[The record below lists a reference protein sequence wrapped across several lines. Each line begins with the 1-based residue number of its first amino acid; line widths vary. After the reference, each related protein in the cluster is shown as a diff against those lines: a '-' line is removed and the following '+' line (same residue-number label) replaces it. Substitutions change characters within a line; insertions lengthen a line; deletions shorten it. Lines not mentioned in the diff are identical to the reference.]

1 MLDCFSAGKPYGTIL
16 GSSFVRKRLAAGLL
30 TFQRTVGGY
39 AAAVRPQVYRLRD
52 FRMSKDVEQTALAR
66 FSLGKKM
73 SPRNKLW
80 LTGFAILLISALIF
94 SMGSGIGFYIGRISS
109 PAETAGSA
117 VIAAET
123 GRALAPADLGIFWEA
138 MDLLEEDFYGELPS
152 PHERSYG
159 AIRGVLDTLD
169 DQNTG
174 FLTPTEATRFLES
187 IEGSFEGIGALVEWA
202 EDEGAIRIV
211 EPFEDQP
218 AWNAG
223 IRRGDLIIAING
235 QDVAD
240 LSNLNEAIN
249 RIKGP
254 KGTEVHLTV
263 RRDGL
268 DDPLEVPVTRDTI
281 DIPVV
286 ESERYGENDEFAYV
300 HLKRFSADAGAK
312 LRAELE
318 DLLTDETQGLIFDL
332 RGNPG
337 GLLREAI
344 KVTSVFL
351 EDERVLIER
360 FSDGTEEIYN
370 TEGGALVPDDLPLV
384 VLVNWGSASASEIVA
399 GALQDVERAP
409 LVGVTTYGKGSV
421 QLPHTLSDESLLRV
435 TIALWYTPSDRSINA
450 TGLEPDIVVELTNA
464 QSDNEEDP
472 QLDRAIEFLR
482 SGE

>member
-1 MLDCFSAGKPYGTIL
+1 MGI
-16 GSSFVRKRLAAGLL
+16 
-30 TFQRTVGGY
+30 
-39 AAAVRPQVYRLRD
+39 
-52 FRMSKDVEQTALAR
+52 DVEQTALAK

-73 SPRNKLW
+73 SPRLKLQ
-80 LTGFAILLISALIF
+80 LTGCAILLVSALIF
-94 SMGSGIGFYIGRISS
+94 SIGSGIGFYIGRMSS

-123 GRALAPADLGIFWEA
+123 GRALAPEDLGIFWEA

-152 PHERSYG
+152 PNERSYG

-174 FLTPTEATRFLES
+174 FLTPNEAASFMEG

-202 EDEGAIRIV
+202 EDEGAIRII

-240 LSNLNEAIN
+240 LSNLHEAIN

-268 DDPLEVPVTRDTI
+268 EDPLEVPVTRDTI
-281 DIPVV
+281 DVPVV
-286 ESERYGENDEFAYV
+286 ESELYGESDEFAYI

-344 KVTSVFL
+344 NVTSVFL

-370 TEGGALVPDDLPLV
+370 TEGSALVPDDLPLV
-384 VLVNWGSASASEIVA
+384 LLVNKGSASASEIVA

-409 LVGVTTYGKGSV
+409 LVGVTTFGKGSV

-435 TIALWYTPSDRSINA
+435 TIALWYTPSDRSIND
-450 TGLEPDIVVELTNA
+450 TGLEPDIVVERTNE
-464 QSDNEEDP
+464 QIENEEDP

>member
-1 MLDCFSAGKPYGTIL
+1 MGI
-16 GSSFVRKRLAAGLL
+16 
-30 TFQRTVGGY
+30 
-39 AAAVRPQVYRLRD
+39 
-52 FRMSKDVEQTALAR
+52 DVEQTALAK
-66 FSLGKKM
+66 FSLGKNM
-73 SPRNKLW
+73 SPRVKLQ
-80 LTGFAILLISALIF
+80 LTGCAILLVSALIF
-94 SMGSGIGFYIGRISS
+94 SIGSGIGFYIGRMSS

-123 GRALAPADLGIFWEA
+123 GRALAPEDLGIFWEA

-152 PHERSYG
+152 PNQRSYG

-344 KVTSVFL
+344 NVTSVFL

>member
-1 MLDCFSAGKPYGTIL
+1 MGI
-16 GSSFVRKRLAAGLL
+16 
-30 TFQRTVGGY
+30 
-39 AAAVRPQVYRLRD
+39 
-52 FRMSKDVEQTALAR
+52 DVDQTALAK

-73 SPRNKLW
+73 TPRLKLQ
-80 LTGFAILLISALIF
+80 LTGCAILLVSALIF
-94 SMGSGIGFYIGRISS
+94 SIGSGIGFYIGRMSS

-123 GRALAPADLGIFWEA
+123 GRALAPEDLGIFWEA

-169 DQNTG
+169 DRNTG
-174 FLTPTEATRFLES
+174 FLTPTEATGFMES

-268 DDPLEVPVTRDTI
+268 EDPLEVPVTRDTI

-286 ESERYGENDEFAYV
+286 KSELYGDNDEFAYV
-300 HLKRFSADAGAK
+300 QLKRFSADAGAK

-318 DLLTDETQGLIFDL
+318 DLLTNETQGLIIDL

-344 KVTSVFL
+344 NVTSVFL

-370 TEGGALVPDDLPLV
+370 TEGSALVPDDLPLV
-384 VLVNWGSASASEIVA
+384 VLVNQGSASASEIVA

-409 LVGVTTYGKGSV
+409 LVGVTTFGKGSV

-435 TIALWYTPSDRSINA
+435 TIALWYTPSDRSIND
-450 TGLEPDIVVELTNA
+450 TGLEPDIVVERTNE
-464 QSDNEEDP
+464 QIENEEDP

>member
-1 MLDCFSAGKPYGTIL
+1 MGI
-16 GSSFVRKRLAAGLL
+16 
-30 TFQRTVGGY
+30 
-39 AAAVRPQVYRLRD
+39 
-52 FRMSKDVEQTALAR
+52 DVEQTALAK

-73 SPRNKLW
+73 TPRLKLQ
-80 LTGFAILLISALIF
+80 LTGCAILLVSALIF
-94 SMGSGIGFYIGRISS
+94 SIGSGIGFYIGRMSS

-123 GRALAPADLGIFWEA
+123 GRALAPEDLGIFWEA

-152 PHERSYG
+152 PNQRSYG

-344 KVTSVFL
+344 NVTSVFL

>member
-1 MLDCFSAGKPYGTIL
+1 MGI
-16 GSSFVRKRLAAGLL
+16 
-30 TFQRTVGGY
+30 
-39 AAAVRPQVYRLRD
+39 
-52 FRMSKDVEQTALAR
+52 DVDQTALAK

-73 SPRNKLW
+73 TPRLKLQ
-80 LTGFAILLISALIF
+80 LTGCAILLVSALIF
-94 SMGSGIGFYIGRISS
+94 SIGSGIGFYIGRMSS

-123 GRALAPADLGIFWEA
+123 GRALAPEDLGIFWEA

-169 DQNTG
+169 DRNTG
-174 FLTPTEATRFLES
+174 FLTPTEATGFMES

>member
-1 MLDCFSAGKPYGTIL
+1 MGI
-16 GSSFVRKRLAAGLL
+16 
-30 TFQRTVGGY
+30 
-39 AAAVRPQVYRLRD
+39 
-52 FRMSKDVEQTALAR
+52 DVEQTALAK
-66 FSLGKKM
+66 FSLGKNM
-73 SPRNKLW
+73 SPRVKLQ
-80 LTGFAILLISALIF
+80 LTGCAILLVSALIF
-94 SMGSGIGFYIGRISS
+94 SVGSGIGFYIGRMSS

-123 GRALAPADLGIFWEA
+123 GRALAPEDLGIFWEA

-152 PHERSYG
+152 PNQRSYG

-344 KVTSVFL
+344 NVTSVFL

>member
-1 MLDCFSAGKPYGTIL
+1 MGI
-16 GSSFVRKRLAAGLL
+16 
-30 TFQRTVGGY
+30 
-39 AAAVRPQVYRLRD
+39 
-52 FRMSKDVEQTALAR
+52 DVDQTALAK

-73 SPRNKLW
+73 SPRLKLQ
-80 LTGFAILLISALIF
+80 LTGCAILLVSALIF
-94 SMGSGIGFYIGRISS
+94 SIGSGIGFYIGRMSS

-123 GRALAPADLGIFWEA
+123 GRALAPEDLGIFWEA

-152 PHERSYG
+152 PNERSYG

-344 KVTSVFL
+344 NVTSVFL
-351 EDERVLIER
+351 EDDRVLIER

-450 TGLEPDIVVELTNA
+450 TGLEPDIVVERTNE
-464 QSDNEEDP
+464 QIENEEDP

-482 SGE
+482 NGE

>member
-1 MLDCFSAGKPYGTIL
+1 MGI
-16 GSSFVRKRLAAGLL
+16 
-30 TFQRTVGGY
+30 
-39 AAAVRPQVYRLRD
+39 
-52 FRMSKDVEQTALAR
+52 DVDQTALAK

-73 SPRNKLW
+73 TPRLKLQ
-80 LTGFAILLISALIF
+80 LTGCAILLVSALIF
-94 SMGSGIGFYIGRISS
+94 SIGSGIGFYIGRMSS

-123 GRALAPADLGIFWEA
+123 GRALAPEDLGIFWEA

-169 DQNTG
+169 DRNTG
-174 FLTPTEATRFLES
+174 FLTPTEATGFMES

-286 ESERYGENDEFAYV
+286 KSELYGDNDEFAYV
-300 HLKRFSADAGAK
+300 QLKRFSADAGAK

-318 DLLTDETQGLIFDL
+318 DLLTNETQGLIIDL

-344 KVTSVFL
+344 NVTSVFL

-370 TEGGALVPDDLPLV
+370 TEGSALVPDDLPLV
-384 VLVNWGSASASEIVA
+384 VLVNQGSASASEIVA

-409 LVGVTTYGKGSV
+409 LVGVTTFGKGSV

-435 TIALWYTPSDRSINA
+435 TIALWYTPSDRSIND
-450 TGLEPDIVVELTNA
+450 TGLEPDIVVERTNE
-464 QSDNEEDP
+464 QIENEEDP

>member
-1 MLDCFSAGKPYGTIL
+1 
-16 GSSFVRKRLAAGLL
+16 
-30 TFQRTVGGY
+30 
-39 AAAVRPQVYRLRD
+39 
-52 FRMSKDVEQTALAR
+52 MSKDVEQTALAR

-318 DLLTDETQGLIFDL
+318 DLLTDDTQGLIFDL

>member
-1 MLDCFSAGKPYGTIL
+1 MGI
-16 GSSFVRKRLAAGLL
+16 
-30 TFQRTVGGY
+30 
-39 AAAVRPQVYRLRD
+39 
-52 FRMSKDVEQTALAR
+52 DVEQTALAK

-73 SPRNKLW
+73 TPRLKLQ
-80 LTGFAILLISALIF
+80 LTGCAILLVSALIF
-94 SMGSGIGFYIGRISS
+94 SIGSGIGFYIGRISS

-123 GRALAPADLGIFWEA
+123 GRALAPEDLGIFWEA

>member
-1 MLDCFSAGKPYGTIL
+1 MGI
-16 GSSFVRKRLAAGLL
+16 
-30 TFQRTVGGY
+30 
-39 AAAVRPQVYRLRD
+39 
-52 FRMSKDVEQTALAR
+52 DVDQTALAK

-73 SPRNKLW
+73 SPRLKLQ
-80 LTGFAILLISALIF
+80 LTGCAILLVSALIF
-94 SMGSGIGFYIGRISS
+94 SIGSGIGFYIGRMSS

-123 GRALAPADLGIFWEA
+123 GRALAPEDLGIFWEA

-152 PHERSYG
+152 PNERSYG

-344 KVTSVFL
+344 NVTSVFL
-351 EDERVLIER
+351 EDDRVLIER

-409 LVGVTTYGKGSV
+409 LIGVTTYGKGSV

-482 SGE
+482 NGE

>member
-1 MLDCFSAGKPYGTIL
+1 MGI
-16 GSSFVRKRLAAGLL
+16 
-30 TFQRTVGGY
+30 
-39 AAAVRPQVYRLRD
+39 
-52 FRMSKDVEQTALAR
+52 DVDQTALAK

-73 SPRNKLW
+73 SPRLKLQ
-80 LTGFAILLISALIF
+80 LTGCAILLVSALIF
-94 SMGSGIGFYIGRISS
+94 SIGSGIGFYIGRMSS

-123 GRALAPADLGIFWEA
+123 GRALAPEDLGIFWEA

-152 PHERSYG
+152 PNQRSYG

-344 KVTSVFL
+344 NVTSVFL
-351 EDERVLIER
+351 EDDRVLIER

>member
-1 MLDCFSAGKPYGTIL
+1 MGI
-16 GSSFVRKRLAAGLL
+16 
-30 TFQRTVGGY
+30 
-39 AAAVRPQVYRLRD
+39 
-52 FRMSKDVEQTALAR
+52 DVDQTALAK

-80 LTGFAILLISALIF
+80 LTGCAILLVSALIF
-94 SMGSGIGFYIGRISS
+94 SIGSGIGFYIGRMSS

-123 GRALAPADLGIFWEA
+123 GRALAPEDLAIFWEA

-174 FLTPTEATRFLES
+174 FLSPTEATGFMES

-268 DDPLEVPVTRDTI
+268 EDPLEVPVTRDTI

-286 ESERYGENDEFAYV
+286 ESERYGDNDEFAYV
-300 HLKRFSADAGAK
+300 QLKRFSADAGAK

-318 DLLTDETQGLIFDL
+318 DLLTNETQGLIIDL

-344 KVTSVFL
+344 NVTSVFL

-370 TEGGALVPDDLPLV
+370 TEGSALVPDDLPLV
-384 VLVNWGSASASEIVA
+384 VLVNQGSASASEIVA

-409 LVGVTTYGKGSV
+409 LVGVTTFGKGSV

-435 TIALWYTPSDRSINA
+435 TIALWYTPSDRSIND
-450 TGLEPDIVVELTNA
+450 TGLEPDIVVERTNE
-464 QSDNEEDP
+464 QIENEEDP

>member
-1 MLDCFSAGKPYGTIL
+1 MGI
-16 GSSFVRKRLAAGLL
+16 
-30 TFQRTVGGY
+30 
-39 AAAVRPQVYRLRD
+39 
-52 FRMSKDVEQTALAR
+52 DVEQTALAK

-73 SPRNKLW
+73 SPRLKLQ
-80 LTGFAILLISALIF
+80 LTGCAILLVSALIF
-94 SMGSGIGFYIGRISS
+94 SIGSGIGFYIGRMSS

-123 GRALAPADLGIFWEA
+123 GRALAPEDLGIFWEA

-152 PHERSYG
+152 PNERSYG

-174 FLTPTEATRFLES
+174 FLTPNEAASFMEG

-202 EDEGAIRIV
+202 EDEGAIRII

-240 LSNLNEAIN
+240 LSNLHEAIN

-268 DDPLEVPVTRDTI
+268 EDPLEVPVTRDTI
-281 DIPVV
+281 DVPVV
-286 ESERYGENDEFAYV
+286 ESERYGDNDEFAYV
-300 HLKRFSADAGAK
+300 HLERFSADAGAK

-344 KVTSVFL
+344 NVTSVFL

-370 TEGGALVPDDLPLV
+370 TEGSALVPDDLPLV
-384 VLVNWGSASASEIVA
+384 LLVNQGSASASEIVA

-409 LVGVTTYGKGSV
+409 LIGVTTFGKGSV

-435 TIALWYTPSDRSINA
+435 TIALWYTPSDRSIND
-450 TGLEPDIVVELTNA
+450 TGLEPDIVVERTNE
-464 QSDNEEDP
+464 QIENEEDP

>member
-1 MLDCFSAGKPYGTIL
+1 MGI
-16 GSSFVRKRLAAGLL
+16 
-30 TFQRTVGGY
+30 
-39 AAAVRPQVYRLRD
+39 
-52 FRMSKDVEQTALAR
+52 DVDQTALAK

-73 SPRNKLW
+73 TPRLKLQ
-80 LTGFAILLISALIF
+80 LTGCAILLVSALIF
-94 SMGSGIGFYIGRISS
+94 SIGSGIGFYIGRMSS

-123 GRALAPADLGIFWEA
+123 GRALAPEDLGIFWEA

-152 PHERSYG
+152 PNERSYG

-286 ESERYGENDEFAYV
+286 ESERYGDNDEFAYV

-409 LVGVTTYGKGSV
+409 LVGVTTFGKGSV

>member
-1 MLDCFSAGKPYGTIL
+1 MGIN
-16 GSSFVRKRLAAGLL
+16 
-30 TFQRTVGGY
+30 
-39 AAAVRPQVYRLRD
+39 
-52 FRMSKDVEQTALAR
+52 VEQTALAK
-66 FSLGKKM
+66 FSLGKNM
-73 SPRNKLW
+73 SPRLKLQ
-80 LTGFAILLISALIF
+80 LTGCAILLVSALIF
-94 SMGSGIGFYIGRISS
+94 SIGSGIGFYIGRMSS

-123 GRALAPADLGIFWEA
+123 GRALAPEDLGIFWEA

-152 PHERSYG
+152 PNERSYG

-174 FLTPTEATRFLES
+174 FLTPNEAASFMEG

-202 EDEGAIRIV
+202 EDEGAIRII

-240 LSNLNEAIN
+240 LSNLHEAIN

-281 DIPVV
+281 DVPVV
-286 ESERYGENDEFAYV
+286 ESERYGDNDEFAYV
-300 HLKRFSADAGAK
+300 HLERFSADAGAK

-344 KVTSVFL
+344 NVTSVFL

-370 TEGGALVPDDLPLV
+370 TEGSALVPNDLPLV
-384 VLVNWGSASASEIVA
+384 VLVNQGSASASEIVA

-409 LVGVTTYGKGSV
+409 LVGVTTFGKGSV

-435 TIALWYTPSDRSINA
+435 TIALWYTPADRSIDD
-450 TGLEPDIVVELTNA
+450 TGLEPDIEVERTNE
-464 QSDNEEDP
+464 QIENEEDP
-472 QLDRAIEFLR
+472 QLDRALELLR
-482 SGE
+482 TGD

>member
-1 MLDCFSAGKPYGTIL
+1 MGI
-16 GSSFVRKRLAAGLL
+16 
-30 TFQRTVGGY
+30 
-39 AAAVRPQVYRLRD
+39 
-52 FRMSKDVEQTALAR
+52 DVDQTALAK

-73 SPRNKLW
+73 SPRLKLQ
-80 LTGFAILLISALIF
+80 LTGCAILLVSALIF
-94 SMGSGIGFYIGRISS
+94 SIGSGIGFYIGRMSS

-123 GRALAPADLGIFWEA
+123 GRALAPEDLGIFWEA

-152 PHERSYG
+152 PNQRSYG

-286 ESERYGENDEFAYV
+286 KSERYGENDEFAYV

>member
-1 MLDCFSAGKPYGTIL
+1 
-16 GSSFVRKRLAAGLL
+16 
-30 TFQRTVGGY
+30 
-39 AAAVRPQVYRLRD
+39 
-52 FRMSKDVEQTALAR
+52 MSKDVDQTALAK

-73 SPRNKLW
+73 SPRLKLQ
-80 LTGFAILLISALIF
+80 LTGCAILLVSALIF
-94 SMGSGIGFYIGRISS
+94 SIGSGIGFYIGRMSS

-123 GRALAPADLGIFWEA
+123 GRALAPEDLGIFWEA

-152 PHERSYG
+152 PNERSYG

-174 FLTPTEATRFLES
+174 FLTPNEAASFMEG

-202 EDEGAIRIV
+202 EDEGAIRII

-240 LSNLNEAIN
+240 LSNLHEAIN

-268 DDPLEVPVTRDTI
+268 EDPLEVPVTRDTI
-281 DIPVV
+281 DVPVV
-286 ESERYGENDEFAYV
+286 ESELYGESDEFAYI

-344 KVTSVFL
+344 NVTSVFL

-370 TEGGALVPDDLPLV
+370 TEGSALVPDDLPLV
-384 VLVNWGSASASEIVA
+384 LLVNKGSASASEIVA

-409 LVGVTTYGKGSV
+409 LVGVTTFGKGSV

-435 TIALWYTPSDRSINA
+435 TIALWYTPSDRSIND
-450 TGLEPDIVVELTNA
+450 TGLEPDIVVERTNE
-464 QSDNEEDP
+464 QIENEEDP

>member
-1 MLDCFSAGKPYGTIL
+1 MGI
-16 GSSFVRKRLAAGLL
+16 
-30 TFQRTVGGY
+30 
-39 AAAVRPQVYRLRD
+39 
-52 FRMSKDVEQTALAR
+52 DVDQTALAK

-73 SPRNKLW
+73 TPRLKLQ
-80 LTGFAILLISALIF
+80 LTGCAILLVSALIF
-94 SMGSGIGFYIGRISS
+94 SIGSGIGFYIGRMSS

-123 GRALAPADLGIFWEA
+123 GRALAPEDLGIFWEA

-169 DQNTG
+169 DRNTG
-174 FLTPTEATRFLES
+174 FLTPTEATGFMES

-268 DDPLEVPVTRDTI
+268 EDPLEVPVTRDTI

-286 ESERYGENDEFAYV
+286 KSELYGDNDEFAYV
-300 HLKRFSADAGAK
+300 QLKRFSADAGAK

-344 KVTSVFL
+344 NVTSVFL

-384 VLVNWGSASASEIVA
+384 VLVNQGSASASEIVA

-409 LVGVTTYGKGSV
+409 LVGVTTFGKGSV

-435 TIALWYTPSDRSINA
+435 TIALWYTPSDRSIND
-450 TGLEPDIVVELTNA
+450 TGLEPDIVVERTNE
-464 QSDNEEDP
+464 QIENEEDP

>member
-1 MLDCFSAGKPYGTIL
+1 MGI
-16 GSSFVRKRLAAGLL
+16 
-30 TFQRTVGGY
+30 
-39 AAAVRPQVYRLRD
+39 
-52 FRMSKDVEQTALAR
+52 DVEQTALAK
-66 FSLGKKM
+66 FSLGKNM
-73 SPRNKLW
+73 SPRLKLQ
-80 LTGFAILLISALIF
+80 LTGCAILLVSALIF
-94 SMGSGIGFYIGRISS
+94 SIGSGIGFYIGRMSS

-123 GRALAPADLGIFWEA
+123 GRALAPQDLSIFWEA
-138 MDLLEEDFYGELPS
+138 MDLIEEDFYGELPS
-152 PHERSYG
+152 PNERSYG
-159 AIRGVLDTLD
+159 AIHGVLKTLG

-174 FLTPTEATRFLES
+174 FLTPNEAASFMEG

-202 EDEGAIRIV
+202 EDEGAIRII

-240 LSNLNEAIN
+240 LSNLHEAIN

-268 DDPLEVPVTRDTI
+268 EDPLEVPVTRDTI
-281 DIPVV
+281 DVPVV
-286 ESERYGENDEFAYV
+286 ESERYGDNDEFAYV
-300 HLKRFSADAGAK
+300 HLERFSADAGAK

-344 KVTSVFL
+344 NVTSVFL

-370 TEGGALVPDDLPLV
+370 TEGSALVPDDLPLV
-384 VLVNWGSASASEIVA
+384 LLVNQGSASASEIVA

-409 LVGVTTYGKGSV
+409 LIGVTTFGKGSV

-435 TIALWYTPSDRSINA
+435 TIALWYTPSDRSIND
-450 TGLEPDIVVELTNA
+450 TGLEPDIVVERTNE
-464 QSDNEEDP
+464 QIENEEDP

-482 SGE
+482 SGD